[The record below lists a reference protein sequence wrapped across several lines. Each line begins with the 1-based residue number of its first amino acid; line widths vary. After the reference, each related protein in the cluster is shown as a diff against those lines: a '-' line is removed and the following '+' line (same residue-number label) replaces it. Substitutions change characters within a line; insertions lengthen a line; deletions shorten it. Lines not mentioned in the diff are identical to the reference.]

1 MVQKLR
7 GERLAAAH
15 PLRGVLQASGQKMEL
30 AETKAVVADVEKN
43 EILDQK
49 LRSCWLRTYGNKG
62 HRRRR

>member
-43 EILDQK
+43 EILRK
-49 LRSCWLRTYGNKG
+49 RPFYLLE
-62 HRRRR
+62 